1 MYVDRIG
8 VADAGEDCGRK
19 SVAGAAPRRDRG

>member
-1 MYVDRIG
+1 MYVDRLG

-19 SVAGAAPRRDRG
+19 SALGAAPRRDEG